1 MNIDFS
7 YPISFISLC
16 FIIGALISGLLYYYQ
31 FKKKR
36 VSKIN
41 LLILFFLRFITI
53 SSLCILLLEPIY
65 YKIDKKIEK
74 PIIVFAQDNS
84 QSILLCKDSTYYQ
97 TAYID
102 SISYLLAKLEEHF
115 DVAKYSFASKVS
127 SEPKF
132 NYTENITN
140 ISELNAELKA
150 RYFGRNIGAVVLA
163 SDGLLNYGSNPLY
176 SNNNL
181 LQQLPVYCIAMGDT
195 NVRKDLSIKSVLN
208 NKIVSLG
215 NDFPVEIQ
223 ILANKY
229 LNKNINISIYYKSQ
243 LLLSK
248 DTLITRDKELIDI
261 KLILKADKIGKRSYK
276 IKISELEDE
285 VTFLNNSSSFYIE
298 VLERKN
304 NILILSEAPHPDI
317 AAIKW
322 VLNDKLNNNVELTL
336 ARNFSWNISKYN
348 LIIFHKPSK
357 NTLEKIISKDIMSKI
372 PTLYITGNNLSNKE
386 FNKLNS
392 GVEIVNHSGTSDVD
406 AVLNNDFVLFSL
418 GESFNKTINSYPP
431 LSVPF
436 ASNYIS
442 KGSQTLI
449 YQKIGLEKTSYPL
462 ITLSDVSEIRKGV
475 VIGEGLWKWKMYEY
489 EHNSNAKV
497 FKNLFS
503 KIVNFL
509 VSTKNKDRFIID
521 IDNEFLDNQKIIFNA
536 QLYNKNYE
544 LINNQQV
551 DVRIFVDSNEVLQKL
566 MLPKDDYYKLNIN
579 RLPSGKYSYIAKT
592 SIGDEKFIKKGS
604 FIIIERNIELTNLKA
619 DHNFLNILSKSNNAS
634 VFNDKNISGIYDSI
648 LARND
653 VVNISHKTKI
663 VDDVIK
669 WKIIFYLLCFFL
681 SVEWFLRK
689 RNGLY

>member
-7 YPISFISLC
+7 YPISFISFC
-16 FIIGALISGLLYYYQ
+16 FIIGALISGFLYYYQ
-31 FKKKR
+31 FKKR
-36 VSKIN
+36 QVNKIK

-53 SSLCILLLEPIY
+53 SFLCILLLEPVF

-84 QSILLCKDSTYYQ
+84 QSILLCKDSTYYK
-97 TAYID
+97 TVYID
-102 SISYLLAKLEEHF
+102 SISHLLAKLGEHF
-115 DVAKYSFASKVS
+115 DLAEYSFASKIS
-127 SEPKF
+127 SDPKF
-132 NYTENITN
+132 NYNENITN
-140 ISELNAELKA
+140 ISELNTELKA
-150 RYFGRNIGAVVLA
+150 RYFGRNIGAIVLA
-163 SDGLLNYGSNPLY
+163 SDGLINYGSNPLY
-176 SNNNL
+176 SNDNL
-181 LQQLPVYCIAMGDT
+181 LKQVPVYCIAMGDT

-215 NDFPVEIQ
+215 NDFPVSIQ
-223 ILANKY
+223 ILTNKY
-229 LNKNINISIYYKSQ
+229 SKRNINISIYDKSK

-248 DTLITRDKELIDI
+248 DTIITKEKELIDI
-261 KLILKADKIGKRSYK
+261 KLLLKADKIGKHSYK
-276 IKISELEDE
+276 IKISELEGE
-285 VTFLNNSSSFYIE
+285 LTFLNNSAQFYIE

-304 NILILSEAPHPDI
+304 NILILSQAPHPDI

-322 VLNDKLNNNVELTL
+322 VLNDKLNNNVDLHL
-336 ARNFSWNISKYN
+336 AKDFTWNVREYN
-348 LIIFHKPSK
+348 LIIFHKPSRS
-357 NTLEKIISKDIMSKI
+357 TLEKIVSKDIMSQI
-372 PTLYITGNNLSNKE
+372 PTLFITGNSLPHKE

-392 GVEIVNHSGTSDVD
+392 GIEIVNYSGTSDVE
-406 AVLNNDFVLFSL
+406 AILNDDFVLFSL
-418 GESFNKTINSYPP
+418 ENTYNEIINSYPP

-442 KGSQTLI
+442 KASQTLI

-475 VIGEGLWKWKMYEY
+475 IIGEGLWRWKMYEY

-497 FKNLFS
+497 FKSLIS

-509 VSTKNKDRFIID
+509 VSTKSNDRFIVD
-521 IDNEFLDNQKIIFNA
+521 LDNEFSDNQKIIFNA

-551 DVRIFVDSNEVLQKL
+551 NVRIFDDSNEVLQKL
-566 MLPKDDYYKLNIN
+566 MLPKDNHYKLNIN
-579 RLPSGKYSYIAKT
+579 RLPPGKYSYLANT
-592 SIGDEKFIKKGS
+592 AVGDEKFVKKGT
-604 FIIIERNIELTNLKA
+604 FVVIEKNIELTNLKA
-619 DHNFLNILSKSNNAS
+619 DHNFLNLISKLNNAN
-634 VFNDKNISGIYDSI
+634 VFDDKNIVGIYDAI

-653 VVNISHKTKI
+653 IVNISHKTKI

-669 WKIIFYLLCFFL
+669 WKIIFYILCFFL
-681 SVEWFLRK
+681 SFEWFLRK

>member
-1 MNIDFS
+1 MSIDFS
-7 YPISFISLC
+7 YPISFISFC
-16 FIIGALISGLLYYYQ
+16 FIIGALISAVLYYYQ
-31 FKKKR
+31 FKKKQIN
-36 VSKIN
+36 KIK
-41 LLILFFLRFITI
+41 LFILFFLRFITI

-65 YKIDKKIEK
+65 YKINNKIEK

-84 QSILLCKDSTYYQ
+84 QSILLSKDSMYYK
-97 TAYID
+97 TAYVD
-102 SISYLLAKLEEHF
+102 SIRSLLSKLEEHF
-115 DVAKYSFASKVS
+115 DLAKYSFASKIS

-132 NYTENITN
+132 SYNENITN
-140 ISELNAELKA
+140 LAELDTELKA
-150 RYFGRNIGAVVLA
+150 RYFGRNIGALILA

-176 SNNNL
+176 SNDNL
-181 LQQLPVYCIAMGDT
+181 LKQLPVYCIAMGDT

-223 ILANKY
+223 ILANKC
-229 LNKNINISIYYKSQ
+229 LNKKINISIYENSK

-248 DTLITRDKELIDI
+248 DTIVTKNKELIDI
-261 KLILKADKIGKRSYK
+261 SFLLKADGIGKRTYK
-276 IKISELEDE
+276 VKISKLDGEL
-285 VTFLNNSSSFYIE
+285 TFLNNLSSFYIE

-304 NILILSEAPHPDI
+304 NILILSQAPHPDI

-322 VLNDKLNNNVELTL
+322 VINDKLNNNVDLHL
-336 ARNFSWNISKYN
+336 ARDFSWNVREYN

-357 NTLEKIISKDIMSKI
+357 LTLEKIVSKDIMSQV
-372 PTLYITGNNLSNKE
+372 PTLFITGNSLSHKE

-392 GVEIVNHSGTSDVD
+392 GIDIVNHYGSSNVD
-406 AVLNNDFVLFSL
+406 AILNEDFVLFSL
-418 GESFNKTINSYPP
+418 GDSFNKAINSYPP

-449 YQKIGLEKTSYPL
+449 YQKIGLEKTTYPL
-462 ITLSDVSEIRKGV
+462 ISLSDISEIRNGV
-475 VIGEGLWKWKMYEY
+475 ILGEGIWRWKMYEY
-489 EHNSNAKV
+489 EQNSNAKV

-509 VSTKNKDRFIID
+509 VSTKNKDRFIVD
-521 IDNEFLDNQKIIFNA
+521 IESEFSDNQKVVFNA

-551 DVRIFVDSNEVLQKL
+551 DVRIFSDSNELLQKL

-579 RLPSGKYSYIAKT
+579 KLPPAKYSYLAST
-592 SIGDEKFIKKGS
+592 SIGEEKFVKKGS
-604 FIIIERNIELTNLKA
+604 FVVIEKNIELTNLKA
-619 DHNFLNILSKSNNAS
+619 DHNFLNLLSKSHNAR
-634 VFNDKNISGIYDSI
+634 VFNDKNIAGIYDAI

-653 VVNISHKTKI
+653 IVNISHKTKI

-669 WKIIFYLLCFFL
+669 WKIIFYILCFFL
-681 SVEWFLRK
+681 SIEWFLRK